1 MGSRPKSK
9 RDYCT
14 MQKLAVLFFVI
25 SGIASAQEC
34 KMTETI
40 RSKESIVVEM
50 IRDVKAEIYPH
61 GNKQLRCNVH
71 LEGWADGNWHMTSGD
86 FIWSGNYSREQA
98 CKAAVELAKKNL
110 QNALKSSTIESESKI
125 VCEEPWPREQ
135 PILNPKVGTILDS
148 IKGFR
153 MHPQHLKPFYHN
165 GEECRWY
172 LETGWN
178 GKDITQ
184 FNGIVCKYG
193 PKWIVVDKF

>member
-1 MGSRPKSK
+1 MHKIIILF
-9 RDYCT
+9 
-14 MQKLAVLFFVI
+14 LAL
-25 SGIASAQEC
+25 SANTYAQEC
-34 KMTETI
+34 KMKETI
-40 RSKESIVVEM
+40 RSKEHIVVEM
-50 IRDVKAEIYPH
+50 IRNVKAEITPYK
-61 GNKQLRCNVH
+61 NKQLMCSVH
-71 LEGWADGNWHMTSGD
+71 LEGWADGKWHMSSGD
-86 FIWSGNYSREQA
+86 FIWNGNYSREQA
-98 CKAAVELAKKNL
+98 CSAAVELAKKNL
-110 QNALKSSTIESESKI
+110 QNALKSSTIENESVI

-153 MHPQHLKPFYHN
+153 IHPQHPKPFYYK

-184 FNGIVCKYG
+184 FNGVVCRYG